1 MAFEFNRNQQDL
13 NYTSTVTVLA
23 AGANTASFDLEQA
36 VGGDIER
43 VVFELAAPACN
54 ITQLTDTKV
63 LTYALQDSADGSSWA
78 AVDPAISTT
87 QTSATANSGVAAK
100 TVRFRVP
107 ANTRRYVRIAQT
119 ATATPGTLGVAMVA
133 KLLF

>member
-1 MAFEFNRNQQDL
+1 MSFEFNRNIQDK
-13 NYTSTVTVLA
+13 NYTSTVA
-23 AGANTASFDLEQA
+23 IAQAGANTASFDLEQA

-43 VVFELAAPACN
+43 VVFSLAAPAAAG
-54 ITQLTDTKV
+54 ITDAKV
-63 LTYALQDSADGSSWA
+63 VTYALQDSADGSSWA

-87 QTSATANSGVAAK
+87 QTAAGSAGIAAK
-100 TVRFRVP
+100 EIRFRLP

-119 ATATPGTLGVAMVA
+119 MTSSAGTVTGSMVS

>member
-1 MAFEFNRNQQDL
+1 MAFEFNRNQQDQ
-13 NYTSTVTVLA
+13 NFTSTVTLLA
-23 AGANTASFDLEQA
+23 AGATTAAFDLEQA
-36 VGGDIER
+36 VGGDVER
-43 VVFELAAPACN
+43 VVFELAAPVLSG
-54 ITQLTDTKV
+54 TQLTDTKV
-63 LTYALQDSADGSSWA
+63 VTYALQDSANGTDFA

-87 QTSATANSGVAAK
+87 QTGVSTSGAAAK

-119 ATATPGTLGVAMVA
+119 ATATPGTLTAAMVA

>member
-1 MAFEFNRNQQDL
+1 MAFEFNRNQQDQ
-13 NYTSTVTVLA
+13 NYVSTVA
-23 AGANTASFDLEQA
+23 IAQAGAETAAFDLEQA

-43 VVFELAAPACN
+43 VVFELAAPAAASVTSGK
-54 ITQLTDTKV
+54 IAS
-63 LTYALQDSADGSSWA
+63 YALQDSADGSSWA

-87 QTSATANSGVAAK
+87 QTADGSGLAAK

-119 ATATPGTLGVAMVA
+119 ITATAGTVTGNMVA

>member
-13 NYTSTVTVLA
+13 NFTSTVTLLA
-23 AGANTASFDLEQA
+23 AGANTAAFDLEQA
-36 VGGDIER
+36 VGGDIGA
-43 VVFELAAPACN
+43 VVFELAAPAL
-54 ITQLTDTKV
+54 TTAQLTDAKV
-63 LTYALQDSADGSSWA
+63 VTYAFQDSADNSSWA

-87 QTSATANSGVAAK
+87 QTGAGGAGAAAK
-100 TVRFRVP
+100 TVRFRMP

-119 ATATPGTLGVAMVA
+119 ATATPGTLTAAMVA

>member
-13 NYTSTVTVLA
+13 NYTSTVTLLA
-23 AGANTASFDLEQA
+23 AGANTAAFDLEQI
-36 VGGDIER
+36 VGGDIEA
-43 VVFELAAPACN
+43 VVFELAAPAL
-54 ITQLTDTKV
+54 TTAQLTDAKV
-63 LTYALQDSADGSSWA
+63 VTYAFQDSADNSSWA

-87 QTSATANSGVAAK
+87 QTGAGGAGAAAK
-100 TVRFRVP
+100 TVRFRMP

-119 ATATPGTLGVAMVA
+119 ATATPGTLTAAMVA

>member
-1 MAFEFNRNQQDL
+1 MAFEFNRNQQDQ
-13 NYTSTVTVLA
+13 NYVSTVA
-23 AGANTASFDLEQA
+23 IAQAGAETASFDLEQA

-43 VVFELAAPACN
+43 VVFELAAPAAAG
-54 ITQLTDTKV
+54 ITNAKV
-63 LTYALQDSADGSSWA
+63 VTYALQDSADGTTFA

-87 QTSATANSGVAAK
+87 QTAADGAGIAAK

-119 ATATPGTLGVAMVA
+119 MTATAGTVTGSMVA

>member
-1 MAFEFNRNQQDL
+1 MAFEFNRNQQDQ
-13 NYTSTVTVLA
+13 NYVSTVTLLA
-23 AGANTASFDLEQA
+23 AGATTAAFDLEQA
-36 VGGDIER
+36 VGGDVER
-43 VVFELAAPACN
+43 VVFELAGPAL
-54 ITQLTDTKV
+54 TTAQLTDAKV
-63 LTYALQDSADGSSWA
+63 VTYALQDSADGSSWA

-87 QTSATANSGVAAK
+87 QTGAGGAGAAAK

-119 ATATPGTLGVAMVA
+119 ATATPGTLTAAMVA

>member
-1 MAFEFNRNQQDL
+1 MAFEFNRNQQDF
-13 NYTSTVTVLA
+13 NYTSTVA
-23 AGANTASFDLEQA
+23 IAQAGANTATFDLEQA

-43 VVFELAAPACN
+43 VVFELVAPTAAG
-54 ITQLTDTKV
+54 ISDTKV
-63 LTYALQDSADGSSWA
+63 VTYALQDSADNSSWA

-87 QTSATANSGVAAK
+87 QTATGAGIVTK

-119 ATATPGTLGVAMVA
+119 MTATAGTVTGSMVA

>member
-13 NYTSTVTVLA
+13 NFTSTVTLLA

-36 VGGDIER
+36 VGGDIGA
-43 VVFELAAPACN
+43 VVFELAGPAL
-54 ITQLTDTKV
+54 TTAQLSDTKV
-63 LTYALQDSADGSSWA
+63 VTYTLQDSADGTNWL
-78 AVDPAISTT
+78 AVDPAITTT
-87 QTSATANSGVAAK
+87 QTGAGGAGAAAK

>member
-1 MAFEFNRNQQDL
+1 MPFEFNRNQQDQ
-13 NYTSTVTVLA
+13 NFVSTVTLLSG
-23 AGANTASFDLEQA
+23 GANTAAFDLEQA

-43 VVFELAAPACN
+43 VVFELAGPAL
-54 ITQLTDTKV
+54 TTAQLVDTKIV
-63 LTYALQDSADGSSWA
+63 TYTLQDSADGTTFA
-78 AVDPAISTT
+78 AVDPAITTT
-87 QTSATANSGVAAK
+87 QTGAGGAGAAAK

-119 ATATPGTLGVAMVA
+119 ASASPGTLTAAMVA